1 MEHHDQLSFTCSPT
15 NWYSN
20 CESNTLTP
28 SYVSW
33 GIFKPNIFL
42 GIFVMM
48 LRMNLQQFI
57 YKLLIW
63 LMLLKK
69 NELQRKIHLC
79 WDIHISCIVM
89 PIPWIH
95 KQNIGRCPNLNNC
108 FKFAINLWSTYIY
121 IPFGFTKNF
130 LTFNIKT
137 FSEFIWPFDKL
148 I

>member
-1 MEHHDQLSFTCSPT
+1 MEDHDQLSYTCSPT
-15 NWYSN
+15 NWYLN

-33 GIFKPNIFL
+33 RIFKPNIFL

-69 NELQRKIHLC
+69 NELQRKIHQC
-79 WDIHISCIVM
+79 CSRDILISCIVM
-89 PIPWIH
+89 AISWIH
-95 KQNIGRCPNLNNC
+95 KQNIGSCCNLNNC
-108 FKFAINLWSTYIY
+108 FTFAINLWSTYIY
-121 IPFGFTKNF
+121 IF
-130 LTFNIKT
+130 LLVHKKLFDFQFQNI
-137 FSEFIWPFDKL
+137 F
-148 I
+148 